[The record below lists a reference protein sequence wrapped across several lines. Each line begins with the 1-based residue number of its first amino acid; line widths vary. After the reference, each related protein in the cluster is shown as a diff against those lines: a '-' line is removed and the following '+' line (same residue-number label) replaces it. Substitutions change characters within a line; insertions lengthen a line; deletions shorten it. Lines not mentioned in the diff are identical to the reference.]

1 MNTVKE
7 LQHSLSQIIYSIT
20 DIKSLSQIKSTV
32 DKLMRPV
39 ENNTNSDD
47 FPWQKATLFM
57 KKISSF
63 EDVAKS
69 QGGKKLTF
77 EELYPCI
84 DESDSEY
91 SVDDLLA
98 ALN

>member
-7 LQHSLSQIIYSIT
+7 LQNSLSQLIYSIT
-20 DIKSLSQIKSTV
+20 DIKSLNEIKSTV
-32 DKLMRPV
+32 DSFIKPV
-39 ENNTNSDD
+39 DNNNDL
-47 FPWQKATLFM
+47 PWYEAALSM
-57 KKISSF
+57 KTITSF
-63 EDVAKS
+63 EDVVES
-69 QGGKKLTF
+69 QGNKKLTF

-84 DESDSEY
+84 DESESEY